1 MEYENHRSSFV
12 RLIYHCTAPFSLLIV
27 MKHPEV
33 KGTNLS
39 SSSFDCGVKNL
50 LYWRSLCLKDS
61 QL

>member
-39 SSSFDCGVKNL
+39 SSSFDCGVKN
-50 LYWRSLCLKDS
+50 
-61 QL
+61 

>member
-27 MKHPEV
+27 MKHPKV
-33 KGTNLS
+33 KGANLS

-50 LYWRSLCLKDS
+50 L
-61 QL
+61 

>member
-33 KGTNLS
+33 KGVNLS
-39 SSSFDCGVKNL
+39 SSSFHCGVKNL
-50 LYWRSLCLKDS
+50 LFWRSLCLKDS
-61 QL
+61 HL